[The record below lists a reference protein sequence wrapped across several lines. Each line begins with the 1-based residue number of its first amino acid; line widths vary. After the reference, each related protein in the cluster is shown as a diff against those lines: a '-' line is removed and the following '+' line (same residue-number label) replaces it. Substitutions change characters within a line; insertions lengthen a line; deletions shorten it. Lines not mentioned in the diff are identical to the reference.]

1 MGARRPGVGVGMLR
15 GPGSGPHATFAEL
28 FFDLV
33 VVFALTRLAA
43 QAVPGLSAP
52 APADRWMAAAR
63 TLLLFL
69 PLTWAWTIT
78 SYVTARFEPRLVG
91 VRLAVVVSAF
101 GLFMMA
107 SAVPAAFE
115 ARGMIFAL
123 SYVLLQVGRTVGFG
137 LLLGGLPLRRLY
149 FRAGAWYCLSAIPWL
164 WGATLPETGRTVLW
178 TVAIA
183 IDLGAARLGWPL
195 PRLGRGRAAVWETG
209 GAHLSDRYRQFLMI
223 ALGEGVISVGI
234 AYTNEGTPEAAHTCG
249 VVVSFVTTV
258 LLWRIYFFRS
268 GELLGEAVDAA
279 DDRAAFGRSVAFAH
293 TVMIFGIVVVAVGY
307 GLVLDHPFA
316 RPYPVWLAVVL
327 GGPMIYLLGRAR
339 LERLVFDRV
348 SPRRLLGMAGLALLA
363 VPGHAAGLLVASIG
377 AALVL
382 LLVAVLDARA
392 AVRVPEEHP
401 TPAR

>member
-15 GPGSGPHATFAEL
+15 GPGSGPNATFAEL

-43 QAVPGLSAP
+43 QAVSGLSA
-52 APADRWMAAAR
+52 ASSSTRWLAAGQ

-78 SYVTARFEPRLVG
+78 SYVTARFEPRRVG
-91 VRLAVVVSAF
+91 VRLAVVASAF

-107 SAVPAAFE
+107 SAVPAAFD

-149 FRAGAWYCLSAIPWL
+149 FRAGAWYCLSAIFWI
-164 WGATLPETGRTVLW
+164 WGATVGETARTVLW
-178 TVAIA
+178 TVAITV
-183 IDLGAARLGWPL
+183 DLGAARLGWPL
-195 PRLGRGRAAVWETG
+195 PRLGRGRAAAWATG

-234 AYTNEGTPEAAHTCG
+234 AYTKEGTPESAHTCG
-249 VVVSFVTTV
+249 VVVAFVTTV

-279 DDRAAFGRSVAFAH
+279 GDRAAFGRSVAFAH

-307 GLVLDHPFA
+307 GLVLDHPFT

-327 GGPMIYLLGRAR
+327 GGPLIYLLGRAR

-348 SPRRLLGMAGLALLA
+348 SPRRLLGVACLVVLAL
-363 VPGHAAGLLVASIG
+363 PGYAAGLLVASIG

-392 AVRVPEEHP
+392 AVRVPDERP
-401 TPAR
+401 VPAR